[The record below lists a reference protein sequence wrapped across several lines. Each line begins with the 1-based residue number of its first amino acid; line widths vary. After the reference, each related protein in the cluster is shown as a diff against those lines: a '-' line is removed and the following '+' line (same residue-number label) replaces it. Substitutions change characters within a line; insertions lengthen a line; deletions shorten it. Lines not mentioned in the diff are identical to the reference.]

1 MRFQVFTGHRREE
14 SGSLAML
21 AAMRRARSLVISL
34 VAEAAA
40 RLLLKIDV

>member
-1 MRFQVFTGHRREE
+1 
-14 SGSLAML
+14 ML

-34 VAEAAA
+34 VAEPAA